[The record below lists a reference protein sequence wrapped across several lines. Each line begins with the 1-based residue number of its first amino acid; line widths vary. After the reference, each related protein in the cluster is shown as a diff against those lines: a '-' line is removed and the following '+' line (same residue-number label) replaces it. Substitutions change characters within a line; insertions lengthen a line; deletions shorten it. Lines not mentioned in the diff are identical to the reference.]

1 MGIKTGLSRWVCMA
15 AWILSR
21 EKIMFLF
28 LCYSNSDPDVIGKR
42 YLQYLVKTGI
52 LPRHL
57 RIDKGTET
65 GKMCTIHTYLA
76 SKLDRQLDADIEN
89 RGFMVEGLRQSYESF
104 LPNPA
109 EISAK
114 DAIEGYGF

>member
-1 MGIKTGLSRWVCMA
+1 
-15 AWILSR
+15 
-21 EKIMFLF
+21 MFLF

-65 GKMCTIHTYLA
+65 VKMCTIHTYLA
-76 SKLDRQLDADIEN
+76 SKLDCFDAFEFDY
-89 RGFMVEGLRQSYESF
+89 LR
-104 LPNPA
+104 
-109 EISAK
+109 
-114 DAIEGYGF
+114 AIDF